1 MSQPS
6 GPAGPQFR
14 ADRPLEQEAVRT
26 TIVGGRP
33 PGSGQPVGDIPR
45 GLEVLVKKA
54 AVDAEFKVL
63 LLAKR
68 AAAAQVIG
76 LALEPAEA
84 MMLAVA
90 PAEQLE
96 AIIGRTS
103 VPREHRRAFLG
114 QAATAMLAALGVV
127 AARPDSAAGDDQ
139 PQPVSRGVRP
149 DLPEGGIRPGME
161 LPDGGIRPTR
171 LDKKTVE
178 QRVIG
183 VVAKHLQLDEK
194 SLAPKEWRAIDLD
207 ATSAGLAE
215 QRKALE
221 KEFQLEIPAV
231 AFEKVAN
238 GGRRGRLCAKG
249 RGQAR
254 AGSPYEAPRAGQGP
268 SRAGPSLA
276 RLGGR
281 HTPRSALG
289 PPAIALRIPNTIEI
303 GATRACRPTSP

>member
-63 LLAKR
+63 LLARR

-76 LALEPAEA
+76 LTLEPAEA

-103 VPREHRRAFLG
+103 VPLEHRRAFLG
-114 QAATAMLAALGVV
+114 QAATAMLAALGIV
-127 AARPDSAAGDDQ
+127 AARARRRRRRRPAGTRRDGWPAAGMRN
-139 PQPVSRGVRP
+139 PAGFARTRHPAW
-149 DLPEGGIRPGME
+149 
-161 LPDGGIRPTR
+161 DGFARRRHPA
-171 LDKKTVE
+171 DK
-178 QRVIG
+178 
-183 VVAKHLQLDEK
+183 
-194 SLAPKEWRAIDLD
+194 
-207 ATSAGLAE
+207 
-215 QRKALE
+215 
-221 KEFQLEIPAV
+221 
-231 AFEKVAN
+231 
-238 GGRRGRLCAKG
+238 
-249 RGQAR
+249 AR
-254 AGSPYEAPRAGQGP
+254 EETG
-268 SRAGPSLA
+268 
-276 RLGGR
+276 
-281 HTPRSALG
+281 
-289 PPAIALRIPNTIEI
+289 
-303 GATRACRPTSP
+303 